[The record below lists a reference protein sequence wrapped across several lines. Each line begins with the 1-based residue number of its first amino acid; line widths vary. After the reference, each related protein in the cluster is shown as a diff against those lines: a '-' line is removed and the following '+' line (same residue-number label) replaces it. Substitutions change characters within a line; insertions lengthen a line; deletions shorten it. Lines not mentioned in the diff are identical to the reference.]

1 VTAFGLDLSTKR
13 IGLARPDGTT
23 TSITA
28 RAGASDPY
36 RRLHELVTG
45 VSHEFRRWPG
55 TPLAVVEG
63 YAIGAVPGRWALV
76 RLGELGGSIRLLAW
90 ELGIATVDVSPSSLK
105 LAATGNG
112 GAKKDVMIEAAIAA
126 GGRPG
131 NHDEADA
138 WHLHDLGR
146 RALAGEELPEKLA
159 SLPWPIVR

>member
-13 IGLARPDGTT
+13 IGLARPDGST

-28 RAGASDPY
+28 RAGAQDPY
-36 RRLHELVTG
+36 RRLHELVTA
-45 VSHEFRRWPG
+45 VVAELRRWPDAA
-55 TPLAVVEG
+55 LIVVEG

-76 RLGELGGSIRLLAW
+76 RLGELGGSTRLAAW
-90 ELGIATVDVSPSSLK
+90 ERGLVTVDVAPAALK
-105 LAATGNG
+105 HFATGSG
-112 GAKKDVMIEAAIAA
+112 RASKEAMVAAAVAA

-146 RALAGEELPEKLA
+146 RALAGEELPPSLA
-159 SLPWPIVR
+159 ALSWPS

>member
-1 VTAFGLDLSTKR
+1 MTAFGLDLSTKR

-28 RAGASDPY
+28 HAGANDPY

-45 VSHEFRRWPG
+45 VSSELRRWPG
-55 TPLAVVEG
+55 TPLAVLEG

-105 LAATGNG
+105 LDATGS
-112 GAKKDVMIEAAIAA
+112 GAASKERMLAEAHLR
-126 GGRPG
+126 GGRPA

-138 WHLHDLGR
+138 WHAHNLGR
-146 RALAGEELPEKLA
+146 RALAGEELPDKLA
-159 SLPWPIVR
+159 ALPWPT